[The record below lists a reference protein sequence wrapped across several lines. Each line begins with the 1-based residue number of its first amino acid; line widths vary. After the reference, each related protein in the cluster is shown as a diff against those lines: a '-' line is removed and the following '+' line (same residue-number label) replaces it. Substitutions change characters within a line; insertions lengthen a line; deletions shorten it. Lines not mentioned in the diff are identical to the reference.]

1 MYYHTSYVILSTF
14 FPAPSTYN
22 PEPLTSFQALG
33 IRSDHEAAELERD
46 LGVRFDDFTPEDCE
60 TWILQTVYL
69 EQFSKTR
76 VVSFA
81 ADDAGVTIRT
91 ARQWQADNILG
102 FSQRLEIAVL
112 RYTDVLEVMLFQR
125 AQEPDS
131 PPSLLMMLL
140 RAHMPEK
147 YGSARRSSTPR
158 DDNACS
164 HDRDPHSTTTSQYDQ
179 ELLEAIFQDLQNLKQ
194 FTGLTE
200 PDPTPEG
207 AGFNPAHDLSP
218 AGEENTAHSHL
229 SPAGEENTAHSHL
242 SPAGEENTAHSH
254 LSPAG
259 EENTA
264 HSHLSPAGGENT
276 ASHLSPAG
284 GETQRGGV
292 PTLNDHAPTEETCP
306 TTGDHLTAVDQG
318 KQSGYVPAPSTQ
330 RLNRRQRRELQ
341 RGANR
346 QKSHLARAPN

>member
-1 MYYHTSYVILSTF
+1 M
-14 FPAPSTYN
+14 PAATTVT
-22 PEPLTSFQALG
+22 LTPPPHPNTTKNFWK
-33 IRSDHEAAELERD
+33 RS
-46 LGVRFDDFTPEDCE
+46 
-60 TWILQTVYL
+60 
-69 EQFSKTR
+69 SKT
-76 VVSFA
+76 
-81 ADDAGVTIRT
+81 
-91 ARQWQADNILG
+91 
-102 FSQRLEIAVL
+102 
-112 RYTDVLEVMLFQR
+112 
-125 AQEPDS
+125 
-131 PPSLLMMLL
+131 
-140 RAHMPEK
+140 
-147 YGSARRSSTPR
+147 
-158 DDNACS
+158 
-164 HDRDPHSTTTSQYDQ
+164 
-179 ELLEAIFQDLQNLKQ
+179 LQNLKQ

-229 SPAGEENTAHSHL
+229 SPPGKRTL
-242 SPAGEENTAHSH
+242 LIPISP
-254 LSPAG
+254 PAG

-276 ASHLSPAG
+276 AHSHLSPAG

-292 PTLNDHAPTEETCP
+292 PTLNDHAPTEETRP

>member
-229 SPAGEENTAHSHL
+229 SPAG
-242 SPAGEENTAHSH
+242 
-254 LSPAG
+254 
-259 EENTA
+259 
-264 HSHLSPAGGENT
+264 
-276 ASHLSPAG
+276 

-292 PTLNDHAPTEETCP
+292 PTLNDHAPTEETRP

-318 KQSGYVPAPSTQ
+318 KQSDYVPAPSTQ

>member
-1 MYYHTSYVILSTF
+1 MYYHSSYVILSTF

-259 EENTA
+259 EE
-264 HSHLSPAGGENT
+264 
-276 ASHLSPAG
+276 
-284 GETQRGGV
+284 TQRGGV